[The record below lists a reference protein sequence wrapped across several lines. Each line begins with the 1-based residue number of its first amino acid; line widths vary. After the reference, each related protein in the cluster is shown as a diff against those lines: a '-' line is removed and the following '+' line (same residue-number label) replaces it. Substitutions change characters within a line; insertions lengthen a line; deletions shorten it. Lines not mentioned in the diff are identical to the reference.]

1 MEDVKIE
8 QPTQERKAVR
18 IAKQVLFFYLL
29 PFLGF
34 GLLIALF
41 GQVEDYFGF
50 HEDLSKIMRL
60 LLMGF
65 YAMMIFFMIRRK
77 KDPSDS

>member
-8 QPTQERKAVR
+8 QPAKERKATR
-18 IAKQVLFFYLL
+18 IAKQVFFFYLL
-29 PFLGF
+29 PFIGF
-34 GLLIALF
+34 GLMIALF
-41 GQVEDYFGF
+41 GVVEDYFGF
-50 HEDLSKIMRL
+50 HEDLSKIIRL